1 MSVDELHPDRLYHL
15 ATTQEWEGY
24 RAAGSIAPGSIA
36 SEGFVHCSWGRQ
48 VAGTLERHFAG
59 ATGLL
64 ALEVDPNALG
74 AVELVEED
82 SYGSGQAFP
91 TPTGPSPPPPWW
103 PRSPSPRGSLTRLA
117 PRPIMAGC

>member
-1 MSVDELHPDRLYHL
+1 MSVDDLHPDRLYHL

-24 RAAGSIAPGSIA
+24 RTAGSITPGSIE

-64 ALEVDPNALG
+64 ALEVDPTALG
-74 AVELVEED
+74 AVEIVEED
-82 SYGSGQAFP
+82 SYDSGQAFP
-91 TPTGPSPPPPWW
+91 HAYGPIPAAAVVVAVPV
-103 PRSPSPRGSLTRLA
+103 A
-117 PRPIMAGC
+117 